1 MEAII
6 TAKAPRLKLV
16 RIIDILKGNVLSLTV
31 MVDKILLKTIEVTV
45 SDCLIYMP
53 EVVRLFFKPL
63 PLPLIE
69 PYRQKQ
75 EDIKTSVLLAHLIFY
90 AD

>member
-1 MEAII
+1 M
-6 TAKAPRLKLV
+6 
-16 RIIDILKGNVLSLTV
+16 DILKGNVLSPTI
-31 MVDKILLKTIEVTV
+31 MADKILSKTIKVTI
-45 SDCLIYMP
+45 SNCLIYMP

-75 EDIKTSVLLAHLIFY
+75 EDVKVSILSAYFTFY
-90 AD
+90 AN